1 MDKFN
6 SKYKQM
12 NLKKILKNYINNI
25 SNTNS
30 LREYVDT
37 EVVKIKKELETQLPK
52 VNDKITNIKLTGS
65 S

>member
-6 SKYKQM
+6 SKYRLDE
-12 NLKKILKNYINNI
+12 LKKTLKNYINNI

-37 EVVKIKKELETQLPK
+37 EVVKIKELETQLPK
-52 VNDKITNIKLTGS
+52 VNDKITNIKLMNKPS
-65 S
+65 